1 MNLFKRLFT
10 RPKPRATP
18 PSSDSPPD
26 VTQPPSSVPDA
37 ANELTSPEDGARLT
51 RTAMLVREELI
62 APPAPPADKYADDVG
77 DDDGEDPDDA
87 DAEGED
93 PTLSSGETFK
103 IDLPTAGELLDAR
116 SEAERLALA
125 GSHRITPNDPAGPGS
140 LAEALARLEAEGRV
154 HSEVVDDPEVGF
166 YLLYQPIAAGPLS
179 HQATGQ
185 VIT

>member
-10 RPKPRATP
+10 RTKPRATP
-18 PSSDSPPD
+18 LSSDPAPD
-26 VTQPPSSVPDA
+26 VTQPPPSVPEA
-37 ANELTSPEDGARLT
+37 ATQLTSPEDGARLT
-51 RTAMLVREELI
+51 RTAMLAREELI

-93 PTLSSGETFK
+93 LTLGSGETLK

-154 HSEVVDDPEVGF
+154 HSEVVDDPALGF
-166 YLLYQPIAAGPLS
+166 YILYQPVA
-179 HQATGQ
+179 
-185 VIT
+185 

>member
-10 RPKPRATP
+10 RTKPRATP
-18 PSSDSPPD
+18 LSSDSPPD
-26 VTQPPSSVPDA
+26 VTQPPPSGPEA

-51 RTAMLVREELI
+51 RPAMLAREELI

-87 DAEGED
+87 DAEEED
-93 PTLSSGETFK
+93 PTLGSGETLK

-116 SEAERLALA
+116 SQAESLALA

-154 HSEVVDDPEVGF
+154 HSEVVDDPASGF
-166 YLLYQPIAAGPLS
+166 YILYQP
-179 HQATGQ
+179 
-185 VIT
+185 VV

>member
-10 RPKPRATP
+10 RTKPRATP
-18 PSSDSPPD
+18 PSSDSPPV
-26 VTQPPSSVPDA
+26 VTQPSPSVPEA
-37 ANELTSPEDGARLT
+37 ASELTSPEDGSRLT

-62 APPAPPADKYADDVG
+62 APPAPPTDKHADDVG

-93 PTLSSGETFK
+93 PTLGSGEALK

-116 SEAERLALA
+116 SEAVRLAL
-125 GSHRITPNDPAGPGS
+125 GGPHRITPNDPAGPGS
-140 LAEALARLEAEGRV
+140 LAEALGRLEAEGRV

-166 YLLYQPIAAGPLS
+166 YILYHPVAAGP
-179 HQATGQ
+179 
-185 VIT
+185 